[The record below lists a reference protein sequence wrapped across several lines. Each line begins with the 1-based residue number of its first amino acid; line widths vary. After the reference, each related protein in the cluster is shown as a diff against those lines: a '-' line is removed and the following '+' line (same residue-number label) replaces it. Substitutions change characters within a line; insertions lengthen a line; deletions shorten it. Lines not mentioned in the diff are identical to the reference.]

1 MINQG
6 WEKESLQYGG
16 HRRSSL
22 LLKKKLKKIA
32 KAKAID
38 QTISSSNSQ
47 AKLFKLS
54 TQKAKIID
62 ERSRLE
68 TQDSVHDR

>member
-1 MINQG
+1 MTLREKCERPKRLNYSSSAEWRLSDNVINQG

-47 AKLFKLS
+47 AKL
-54 TQKAKIID
+54 
-62 ERSRLE
+62 
-68 TQDSVHDR
+68 